1 MRNWRPAG
9 RRGRR
14 RRRRTAEVTGAYTRI
29 GCCRRTMAAIS
40 ISSGAARRSSNAPG
54 LTAES
59 APPHTGGRNRL
70 LRPPVLLPK
79 CPACTTDPRPA
90 RSDGNQA
97 PYMGLNCHLRR
108 RPALFGATYTVPNT
122 IPDTARFAFA
132 NARLRLLC
140 VRNTGSHASIARA
153 PKASEPALEHCRA
166 AEKAN
171 LVGPAEAG
179 GAAART
185 P

>member
-1 MRNWRPAG
+1 MRNWRPGG

-79 CPACTTDPRPA
+79 MPGLYNGPTHRA

-122 IPDTARFAFA
+122 IPGTARFAFSS
-132 NARLRLLC
+132 ARLGLLC

-153 PKASEPALEHCRA
+153 PKAGEPALEHCRPA
-166 AEKAN
+166 KKAN
-171 LVGPAEAG
+171 LVGPTEAG
-179 GAAART
+179 GAAA
-185 P
+185 